1 LIYRGLRR
9 AALPLFAAIRR
20 YVSIKGKE
28 ERRRLDA
35 SFTSLEKR
43 SRYPTHRPA
52 TTNDYIIVLL
62 ARIPSSLAR
71 ARARETIGSLFAH
84 PPTNINDHRLNAAM
98 RRRAPRRRFVREM
111 VIGILLGPVTRFEWS
126 PRDTGA
132 SGPRARQGGGQ
143 DRFKRSQGGRDSSTP
158 RQPHECSRIWRKIVT
173 ANRIYLGGRATACA
187 NNAATI

>member
-1 LIYRGLRR
+1 LTRLSPRSRNDRVILLID
-9 AALPLFAAIRR
+9 
-20 YVSIKGKE
+20 
-28 ERRRLDA
+28 RRRPMI
-35 SFTSLEKR
+35 TSLYY
-43 SRYPTHRPA
+43 SREYPL
-52 TTNDYIIVLL
+52 V
-62 ARIPSSLAR
+62 S
-71 ARARETIGSLFAH
+71 RARETIGSLFAH